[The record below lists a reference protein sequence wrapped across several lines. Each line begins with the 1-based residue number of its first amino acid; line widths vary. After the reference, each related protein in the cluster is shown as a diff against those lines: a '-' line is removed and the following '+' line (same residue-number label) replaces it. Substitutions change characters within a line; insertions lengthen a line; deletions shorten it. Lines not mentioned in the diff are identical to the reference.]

1 MDIIQGVADLRARLG
16 REASVAFVPTMGN
29 LHEGH
34 ISLMRQARGHG
45 NCVVASIFVNRLQ
58 FGPNEDFDRYP
69 RTFEPDCE
77 KLRAC
82 GVDVLFAPTE
92 TDLYPE
98 PQSYLVEPSSLGNM
112 LEGEFRPGFF
122 RGVATVVL
130 KLFNIVQPQAAV
142 FGLKDYQQLQVIRNM
157 VRQLALPIDIVSGQT
172 ARAPDGLA
180 LSSRNGYLSAAERAE
195 APRLYKVLSEL
206 ADRLRGPH
214 PDISSL
220 EREASE
226 KLLQNQWKV
235 DYVAVRKQ
243 ADLQSPS
250 ASDVSLVI
258 LAAAWLGKTRL
269 IDNIEVFAG

>member
-1 MDIIQGVADLRARLG
+1 MDIIQGVTDIRARLA
-16 REASVAFVPTMGN
+16 REGSVAFVPTMGN

-34 ISLMRQARGHG
+34 LALMRQARRHG
-45 NCVVASIFVNRLQ
+45 RCVVASIFVNRLQ

-77 KLRAC
+77 KLRSC

-98 PQSYLVEPSSLGNM
+98 PQNYLVEPSALGNM

-130 KLFNIVQPQAAV
+130 KLFNIVQPRAAV

-157 VRQLALPIDIVSGQT
+157 ARQLALPIEIVSGQT
-172 ARAPDGLA
+172 ARADDGLA
-180 LSSRNGYLSAAERAE
+180 LSSRNGYLTAAERAE
-195 APRLYKVLSEL
+195 APRLFQVLTEL
-206 ADRLRGPH
+206 ADQLPGRRAE
-214 PDISSL
+214 IAAL
-220 EREASE
+220 ERVATE
-226 KLLQNQWKV
+226 KLFQNQWKV

-250 ASDVSLVI
+250 SSDESLVI

-269 IDNIEVFAG
+269 IDNIEVSAG

>member
-1 MDIIQGVADLRARLG
+1 MDIIQGVAELRTRLSE
-16 REASVAFVPTMGN
+16 EAPVAFVPTMGN

-45 NCVVASIFVNRLQ
+45 RCVVASIFVNRLQ

-98 PQSYLVEPSSLGNM
+98 PQDYLVEPSALGNM

-157 VRQLALPIDIVSGQT
+157 VRQLALPIEIVSGKT
-172 ARAPDGLA
+172 ARAEDGLA
-180 LSSRNGYLSAAERAE
+180 LSSRNGYLSPAERAE
-195 APRLYKVLSEL
+195 APRLYRVLSEL
-206 ADRLRGPH
+206 AGQLQSGSM
-214 PDISSL
+214 DIAVL
-220 EREASE
+220 ERLSME
-226 KLLQNQWKV
+226 KLVKNQWKV

-250 ASDVSLVI
+250 SSDKSLVI